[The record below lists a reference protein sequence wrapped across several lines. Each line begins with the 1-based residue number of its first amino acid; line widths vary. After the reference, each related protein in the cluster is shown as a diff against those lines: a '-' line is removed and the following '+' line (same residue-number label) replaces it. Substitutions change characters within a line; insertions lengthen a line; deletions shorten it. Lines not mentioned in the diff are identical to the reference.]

1 MKKAISVPTIKI
13 GDYVQFPHRKNPSLK
28 LTGYVV
34 NILTNTII
42 VDISEMF
49 QTKKYKEMD
58 TRHVVKH
65 GSYKKV
71 RVQKEYR
78 SVYHY

>member
-1 MKKAISVPTIKI
+1 MEKTISVPTIKI
-13 GDYVQFPHRKNPSLK
+13 GDFVQFPHRKNPSIK

-42 VDISEMF
+42 VDISEMLK
-49 QTKKYKEMD
+49 TKKYKEID

-65 GSYKKV
+65 GRYKKV
-71 RVQKEYR
+71 RVLKRQV
-78 SVYHY
+78 S

>member
-1 MKKAISVPTIKI
+1 MEKTISVSTIKI

-42 VDISEMF
+42 VDISETI
-49 QTKKYKEMD
+49 QNKGYKEID
-58 TRHVVKH
+58 VRHVVKH
-65 GSYKKV
+65 GQYKKV
-71 RVQKEYR
+71 RVRKNR
-78 SVYHY
+78 AS

>member
-1 MKKAISVPTIKI
+1 MEKTISVPTIKI
-13 GDYVQFPHRKNPSLK
+13 GDFVQFPHRKNPSIK

-42 VDISEMF
+42 VDISEMLK
-49 QTKKYKEMD
+49 TKKYKEID

-65 GSYKKV
+65 GRCKKV
-71 RVQKEYR
+71 RVRKRQV
-78 SVYHY
+78 S

>member
-1 MKKAISVPTIKI
+1 MEKTISVPTIKI
-13 GDYVQFPHRKNPSLK
+13 GDFVQFPHRKNPSIK

-42 VDISEMF
+42 VDISEMLK
-49 QTKKYKEMD
+49 TKKYKEID

-65 GSYKKV
+65 GRYKKV
-71 RVQKEYR
+71 RARKRQV
-78 SVYHY
+78 S